1 MVILFS
7 TWMTVIKWWS
17 IVVFSFLNEVLL
29 IGSFDR
35 ALNLWDQSFTPWNSS
50 ELVYLHCP
58 TLNPNIV
65 VLLVI
70 TRRNR
75 WKSVTRVE
83 CRRCSRNSCRR
94 NAGWNYSLKCYI
106 WQQLSINVIPFSY
119 IWFFH
124 IVEYVWGWSN
134 RSTKDTK
141 NSHSMGSQWII
152 PWHNLKCN
160 KCHHLLRTSPLHT
173 HTDTHTHTEGVQI

>member
-17 IVVFSFLNEVLL
+17 VLVFSFLNEVLL
-29 IGSFDR
+29 IGSFDK

-50 ELVYLHCP
+50 ELIYIYCP
-58 TLNPNIV
+58 PLNPNII

-70 TRRNR
+70 TRRIR

-83 CRRCSRNSCRR
+83 CSWCSRNSCRM
-94 NAGWNYSLKCYI
+94 NARWNYSLKCYI

-134 RSTKDTK
+134 RSLEDTK
-141 NSHSMGSQWII
+141 NSHSMGSQWVI
-152 PWHNLKCN
+152 PWHLKCN
-160 KCHHLLRTSPLHT
+160 KCHHL
-173 HTDTHTHTEGVQI
+173 